1 MTVAAIAESD
11 VRTFLQALVV
21 GVSTG
26 SAFALVGI
34 SFVLIYRT
42 TNIINF
48 AQGAFAVMGGLFT
61 FWLVPEV
68 PVWLAGAIA
77 VFLAASAASSRW
89 ASADGRRRL
98 RVSSSRLASHS
109 SSPRSSC

>member
-1 MTVAAIAESD
+1 MSEAD

-68 PVWLAGAIA
+68 PTWLGGVIA
-77 VFLAASAASSRW
+77 VLAVAAIGGLFGFVAMGFRGKTT
-89 ASADGRRRL
+89 A
-98 RVSSSRLASHS
+98 LA
-109 SSPRSSC
+109 PMALLDR